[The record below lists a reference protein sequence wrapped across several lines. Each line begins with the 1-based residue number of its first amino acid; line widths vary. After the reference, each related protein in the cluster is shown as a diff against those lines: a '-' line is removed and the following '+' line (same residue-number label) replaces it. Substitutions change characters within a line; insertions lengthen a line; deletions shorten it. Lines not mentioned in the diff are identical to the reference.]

1 MKKAG
6 TPKEVT
12 SPRKAN
18 TNTSTTAQEQR
29 TLAVLMAGSANTIEL
44 RHLHNVMQP
53 AARVKSLREQGHI
66 IHTIRETAFDLE
78 GRAHRGVARYVLF
91 ALAGGGQ

>member
-1 MKKAG
+1 MKKAA
-6 TPKEVT
+6 PQYQQS

-18 TNTSTTAQEQR
+18 TNTSTAAQEQR
-29 TLAVLMAGSANTIEL
+29 TLEVLAAGSANTIEL

-66 IHTIRETAFDLE
+66 IHTIREAATDPE
-78 GRAHRGVARYVLF
+78 GRAHRGVARYVLLK
-91 ALAGGGQ
+91 LAEVVK